1 MLQNIGGKIK
11 IASILV
17 LILFGLVAIVFFFV
31 GIILAGSNIGY
42 GLDDGDFLFGLFLL
56 LIAFFSAVSGVVAAL
71 LVYGFGKLLEDV
83 EAIRARTER
92 GELDNPERDI
102 V

>member
-11 IASILV
+11 IASIPV
-17 LILFGLVAIVFFFV
+17 LILFGLVAIAFFFV
-31 GIILAGSNIGY
+31 GIIIAGSNIGY
-42 GLDDGDFLFGLFLL
+42 GLDDGDFLFGMLLL

-71 LVYGFGKLLEDV
+71 LVYGFGKLIEDV

-92 GELDNPERDI
+92 GALDNPERDI